1 MQAIV
6 AVDEKWG
13 IGKNGALLFHI
24 SADLKRF
31 KQLTLGGTVIYG
43 HKTLETFPGGRPLKG
58 RSNIVLSRDEQLQ
71 VPDAVVC
78 HSVAQAAA
86 MVAGKADVFV
96 IGGTSIYNAFLP
108 LCETVHVTKVAAD
121 GGADCTFPNLDEDPA
136 WAVAEALP
144 PQQENGLT
152 YQYVTYQ
159 RVARG

>member
-1 MQAIV
+1 
-6 AVDEKWG
+6 
-13 IGKNGALLFHI
+13 
-24 SADLKRF
+24 
-31 KQLTLGGTVIYG
+31 
-43 HKTLETFPGGRPLKG
+43 
-58 RSNIVLSRDEQLQ
+58 
-71 VPDAVVC
+71 
-78 HSVAQAAA
+78 

-96 IGGTSIYNAFLP
+96 IGGTSNYNAFLP

>member
-1 MQAIV
+1 MKSGAL
-6 AVDEKWG
+6 AKT
-13 IGKNGALLFHI
+13 GALLFHI

-43 HKTLETFPGGRPLKG
+43 HKTLDTFPGGRPLKG

-78 HSVAQAAA
+78 HSVEQAAA
-86 MVAGKADVFV
+86 LVAGKADAFV

-136 WAVAEALP
+136 WEVVEESPA
-144 PQQENGLT
+144 QHENGVT
-152 YQYVTYQ
+152 YRYVTYH
-159 RVARG
+159 RVSQG